1 MGFLKQV
8 KNEIKNIFSSKF
20 ILIFAILVGVGS
32 IASPVITALTAQDN
46 SSSGPIYMAD
56 YAVKGGSGYYDGG
69 YYDGQEPIPVG
80 DALITSDNPFYGY
93 LSNVLYEKQYLESY
107 TGYTDEGSMLTSPE
121 AVDLAMELMDAEF
134 DYYGRFAVN
143 VTTYEDYRFELA
155 WTGTSALYD
164 IFVYSR
170 VDSVDH
176 DVLREAA
183 NYRLYLDS
191 TEFDKKYYE
200 ISATDRLAAMDTAQA
215 TLDRLFDIVENN
227 NFDAYI
233 DLMIAQQDQQIA
245 SLKDQ
250 IDMYYQTIQKY
261 PDQQEVLEASIKSCQ
276 DQIDLIENSTKYW
289 LEFRREHGIIPYS
302 GMWQDTAINDIT
314 NSQSQLQYT
323 TKMTKEEFD
332 QDSYNAIQYGSYEN
346 YVAIIDKQID
356 NLNNTIKIAENCLNA
371 DQPDMKYV
379 PDGARYATVSFLS
392 YSAIV
397 AIFAVLLGGWLIASE
412 FQFGTIRLLMI
423 RPKTRTK
430 ILMSKFLA
438 ALIIAF
444 ALYIACALINILMNG
459 ILFGFSDFAFP
470 NMTIAG
476 SVGFFAYYLPKFI
489 ACAVTIVFAFCVAF
503 MLSVIIKN
511 IAVSIIIPIVCYV
524 GSMVLMNL
532 LAYNTVAARW
542 LAWTPV
548 PYLQLYN
555 FFVPAVTSYSYYSYY
570 MTNPIQVM
578 MQNGAPISLLYGIIL
593 LLALSGVC
601 ILVSILTFRKKDIT
615 H

>member
-532 LAYNTVAARW
+532 LSYNTVAARW

-555 FFVPAVTSYSYYSYY
+555 FFVPTVTSYSYYSYY